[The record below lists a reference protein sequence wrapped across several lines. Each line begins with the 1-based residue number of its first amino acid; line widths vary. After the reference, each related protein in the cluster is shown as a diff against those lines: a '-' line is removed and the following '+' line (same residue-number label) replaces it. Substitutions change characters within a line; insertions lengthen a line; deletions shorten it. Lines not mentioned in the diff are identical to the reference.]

1 MSEVHDMYDTL
12 INALKTLDENTKT
25 LKTNIEHL
33 DKHNDF
39 KGKTAESI
47 KNYNKSFHI
56 ETINRIGNIKK
67 EFEKSF
73 SKSIESF
80 HSDVDTS
87 HSAVLDDESIKTY
100 KDDIKKAANNIE
112 QTRIRMNSNLS
123 SVTDITSAKTIVS
136 TDVKDKND
144 EFKKH
149 INETLR
155 NFDDFQSSHNLDE
168 VDLLALISPVAT
180 LTSKVINMPANRAK
194 ISTSSTLISN
204 QYQLYSE
211 NNQIAQLK
219 KELEKYQNAVYGGG
233 DVSKYVKGALQ
244 LKNYLLAAYIAGDGD
259 FIKGN
264 NLFTSGKMVATLGK
278 SKIKLINSVLNT
290 NLENV
295 EGKRIAKAIGF
306 INDKSKNL
314 PMSNKLEIAMKM
326 TLNYNDTTL
335 KNLDKITGKP
345 SLKKIGQSFKTG
357 FLDNLKESTGL
368 NLLIDKDGVKSALSK
383 ELKDFKSKNFLGK
396 GLKSLKYFSKGL
408 GPVGG
413 LIAVGSNFANEKS
426 AQKRIVGSAVDLGAM
441 AASTGTGMAVGT
453 AIGGPVGAGVGL
465 VVGFGVG
472 LATEA
477 KVFDGN
483 KSLTD
488 ITKDT
493 INSKISSIRNS
504 GVVKK
509 TENFFSNSSIGSS
522 LSKIF

>member
-1 MSEVHDMYDTL
+1 MSNKVKMSEVHDMYDTL

-39 KGKTAESI
+39 KGETAESI

-211 NNQIAQLK
+211 NNQIVQLK
-219 KELEKYQNAVYGGG
+219 KELEKYQNAVYGVKDGR
-233 DVSKYVKGALQ
+233 KY
-244 LKNYLLAAYIAGDGD
+244 LKAGLDLNKVMLISYIAGDGD
-259 FIKGN
+259 VAKGSD
-264 NLFTSGKMVATLGK
+264 LIASGKYRHLGAQK
-278 SKIKLINSVLNT
+278 MKLLNGILNT
-290 NLENV
+290 DIENIQ
-295 EGKRIAKAIGF
+295 GKRLVKAAKF
-306 INDKSKNL
+306 LFDKNNKL
-314 PMSNKLEIAMKM
+314 PMSQKLRNGLKMLPNYDDKSYEKIIKLKSPNNKSIK
-326 TLNYNDTTL
+326 
-335 KNLDKITGKP
+335 
-345 SLKKIGQSFKTG
+345 
-357 FLDNLKESTGL
+357 GL
-368 NLLIDKDGVKSALSK
+368 GEQLFK
-383 ELKDFKSKNFLGK
+383 ELKDSSSIKSILNPKKFLKEELNDFKSKNILGK
-396 GLKSLKYFSKGL
+396 ILKTSRTFTKGL
-408 GPVGG
+408 GPLG
-413 LIAVGSNFANEKS
+413 LMLSVATNVVNEKGL
-426 AQKRIVGSAVDLGAM
+426 QKKIVGSSVDLGAM
-441 AASTGTGMAVGT
+441 GIASAVGIGT
-453 AIGGPVGAGVGL
+453 AFLIGGPLGAGVAIG
-465 VVGFGVG
+465 
-472 LATEA
+472 ATMAAGALMDA
-477 KVFDGN
+477 KLFKGD

-488 ITKDT
+488 VTKDKV
-493 INSKISSIRNS
+493 NNLVEKAKRND
-504 GVVKK
+504 VVKTASK
-509 TENFFSNSSIGSS
+509 ALFSSPIEALSI
-522 LSKIF
+522 F